1 MSRRPLVFV
10 LAALAAVAVIVPVAR
25 ASFSKNSPAAAPSSI
40 QALAALGSGFTYQGR
55 LTDGGGPANGI
66 YDLRFILYDADAGG
80 TQVGAT
86 VEKANI
92 QIQNGLFTTEL
103 DFGASAFDGNARWL
117 EIAIRP
123 GDSAGA
129 YTVLSPRQPIN
140 PVPYATYAKT
150 AGTAALALPFTQSA
164 TSAVD
169 TSLFNITQSGA
180 GAAITGAATGGTGGK
195 FSGATAL
202 EVAGPIKV
210 SGANPA
216 AFVHIA
222 TAESIAAATDCAE
235 GEHCSVIDNSLSNG
249 DANAI
254 LIVTQNYSPES
265 VYNPHPVGVWY
276 NTESDKWE
284 IFNEDLAAMPEDA
297 AFNVLVI
304 KR

>member
-25 ASFSKNSPAAAPSSI
+25 ASFSKNSPTAAPSSI

-216 AFVHIA
+216 AFVHEA
-222 TAESIAAATDCAE
+222 TADAIDAACAA
-235 GEHCSVIDNSLSNG
+235 GQCTQIDNPLTNG
-249 DANAI
+249 DPNAI
-254 LIVTQNYSPES
+254 LLVTQLWDADPGGQ
-265 VYNPHPVGVWY
+265 VYNPHAVGVWY
-276 NTESDKWE
+276 DPEKEKWE
-284 IFNEDLAAMPEDA
+284 IFNEDQEAMPEGA
-297 AFNVLVI
+297 LFNVLVI

>member
-1 MSRRPLVFV
+1 MSRRSLVFV
-10 LAALAAVAVIVPVAR
+10 LAALVAVAVIVPVAR
-25 ASFSKNSPAAAPSSI
+25 ASFSNNAPTPAASRV

-66 YDLRFILYDADAGG
+66 YDLRFILYDADSGG

-86 VEKANI
+86 VEKSNI
-92 QIQNGLFTTEL
+92 QVQNGLFTTDL
-103 DFGASAFDGNARWL
+103 DFGAASFDGNARWL

-123 GDSAGA
+123 GDSAGT

-150 AGTAALALPFTQSA
+150 AGTAALNLPFTQSA

-202 EVAGPIKV
+202 ELAGPLKV
-210 SGANPA
+210 SGSNPT
-216 AFVHIA
+216 AFVHTA
-222 TAESIAAATDCAE
+222 TSESIAAACDSWCTA
-235 GEHCSVIDNSLSNG
+235 IDNALTNG
-249 DANAI
+249 DPNAI
-254 LIVTQNYSPES
+254 LIVTQYFADDE
-265 VYNPHPVGVWY
+265 VYNEHPVGVWY
-276 NTESDKWE
+276 NSDTDKWE
-284 IFNEDLAAMPEDA
+284 IFNEDLAAMPENA